1 MSDFLTNLAARS
13 VGRAATIQPRLPSL
27 FEPLADAAST
37 SVELPHDPHSE
48 ESRDSRTAMIFP
60 ISHSEEASPAQRSRS
75 QPAPH
80 ASLAGTIER
89 PPLFEEIAIG
99 LSRNTAP
106 VPLQSQVIK
115 RRENTV
121 SRAKPL
127 KPAIPAQILSQP
139 VKSKMAPTI
148 QVTIGRIEVR
158 AVQQSEATP
167 RPAKR
172 EKPQPRLTLDEYLL
186 QRRQGKR

>member
-27 FEPLADAAST
+27 FEPLADEAST
-37 SVELPHDPHSE
+37 SVELPHDPHAE
-48 ESRDSRTAMIFP
+48 QSRDSRTAVTFP
-60 ISHSEEASPAQRSRS
+60 ISHGEEASPAQRSRS

-80 ASLAGTIER
+80 ASHAGIEEV
-89 PPLFEEIAIG
+89 PPLFEETAIG
-99 LSRNTAP
+99 LSGNTPPAP
-106 VPLQSQVIK
+106 
-115 RRENTV
+115 RREKTV

-127 KPAIPAQILSQP
+127 KPAIPAQILPQP
-139 VKSKMAPTI
+139 VKSKIAPTI

-158 AVQQSEATP
+158 AVQQSQPAP

>member
-27 FEPLADAAST
+27 FEPLADEAST
-37 SVELPHDPHSE
+37 SVELPHDPHAE
-48 ESRDSRTAMIFP
+48 QSRDSRTAMKFS
-60 ISHSEEASPAQRSRS
+60 ISHHEEASPAESGRGAQRSRS
-75 QPAPH
+75 QPAPRASH
-80 ASLAGTIER
+80 AGIEEV
-89 PPLFEEIAIG
+89 PPLFEETAIG
-99 LSRNTAP
+99 LSGNTPPAP
-106 VPLQSQVIK
+106 

-121 SRAKPL
+121 SRAQPL
-127 KPAIPAQILSQP
+127 KPASPAQILPSP
-139 VKSKMAPTI
+139 VKSKIAPTI

-158 AVQQSEATP
+158 AVQQSQPAP

>member
-27 FEPLADAAST
+27 FEPLADEPST
-37 SVELPHDPHSE
+37 RAELPHDPHAGQ
-48 ESRDSRTAMIFP
+48 SRDSPTAATFP
-60 ISHSEEASPAQRSRS
+60 TSYGEEASPAQRSRS

-80 ASLAGTIER
+80 TSPGEIADV
-89 PPLFEEIAIG
+89 PPLFDESAIG

-106 VPLQSQVIK
+106 ASLQSQAIK
-115 RRENTV
+115 HPGNTV
-121 SRAKPL
+121 TRAEPL
-127 KPAIPAQILSQP
+127 KPAIPAQILWQP
-139 VKSKMAPTI
+139 VKSKTAPTI

-158 AVQQSEATP
+158 AVQQSQPTP
-167 RPAKR
+167 RPAIR
-172 EKPQPRLTLDEYLL
+172 ETPQPRLTLDEYLL